1 VTVECV
7 ASRPFRPGQ
16 VPTAS
21 SVTLRMT
28 GSLVVVSIERDE
40 PWLNKWVTRSKIR
53 RGRPSARAGPGTIEE
68 VLRGDP
74 FPRYWIRWD
83 DGHES
88 VYSPA
93 AGSRPK
99 PAVQTK
105 AV

>member
-1 VTVECV
+1 MAQQVGDKVEDQARSTER
-7 ASRPFRPGQ
+7 ASR
-16 VPTAS
+16 T
-21 SVTLRMT
+21 
-28 GSLVVVSIERDE
+28 
-40 PWLNKWVTRSKIR
+40 
-53 RGRPSARAGPGTIEE
+53 GTIEE